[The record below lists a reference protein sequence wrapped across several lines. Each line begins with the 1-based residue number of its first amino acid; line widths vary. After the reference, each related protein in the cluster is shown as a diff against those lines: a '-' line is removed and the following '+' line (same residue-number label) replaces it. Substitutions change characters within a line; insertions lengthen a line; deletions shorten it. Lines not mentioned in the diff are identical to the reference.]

1 MKGLFWVL
9 ALFAAAVGL
18 TLAARYN
25 TGYVLFVTPPY
36 RVELSLNLLLLLGMI
51 GFFLGYA
58 LVRLAVHTLKLPAA
72 VREFRQRRARDKARE
87 QMLAGLKAFIEGRY
101 AKAERAAA
109 AALEAGESP
118 AINAVVAARAAHE
131 LRAFDKR
138 DGYLAQLEARSPGER
153 VMRLMVKAEFLL
165 SHRRFEEA
173 LALLGQLREKD
184 ARQHTAA
191 LRLELKAQQ
200 QVENWD
206 AVLDLVEQLKQRDAF
221 DATLVDQM
229 KRHAYRENLQRKAF
243 SAETLSK
250 YWQKLPGEYRKEPG
264 TAAAAARLFSS
275 LGECAKAQDI
285 IERALDEQWD
295 TELMALY
302 ADCTGG
308 NAAGQIERAEQ
319 WLTRH
324 PQDAALL
331 LVLGRLCARQGLWGK
346 AQNYSEASLSVEEN
360 HTAHL
365 LLAELHEKAG
375 RLDAAQRHYRKGLD
389 LALAQL
395 REVTGGRRKPAL

>member
-1 MKGLFWVL
+1 MKGLFWIL
-9 ALFAAAVGL
+9 TLFAAAVGL

-25 TGYVLFVTPPY
+25 TGYVLFVQPPY
-36 RVELSLNLLLLLGMI
+36 RVEFSLNLLLLLGVI
-51 GFFLGYA
+51 GFSLGYA
-58 LVRLAVHTLKLPAA
+58 LVRLTVNTLKLPAT
-72 VREFRQRRARDKARE
+72 VREFRKRRARDKARE

-138 DGYLAQLEARSPGER
+138 DGYLAQMEARAPGER

-173 LALLGQLREKD
+173 LALLGQLRQED
-184 ARQHTAA
+184 PRQHTAA
-191 LRLELKAQQ
+191 LRLELKARQQ
-200 QVENWD
+200 AENWD
-206 AVLDLVEQLKQRDAF
+206 EVLDLVEQLKQRDAF

-229 KRHAYRENLQRKAF
+229 RRHAHRENLRRKAS
-243 SAETLSK
+243 SAEALSK
-250 YWQKLPGEYRKEPG
+250 YWQKLPGEYRKDSRV
-264 TAAAAARLFSS
+264 AAEAARLTSS

-285 IERALDEQWD
+285 IERALDERWD
-295 TELMALY
+295 TELVALY

-308 NAAGQIERAEQ
+308 DATGQIERSEQ
-319 WLTRH
+319 WLKRY

-346 AQNYSEASLSVEEN
+346 AQSYLEASLSVEES
-360 HTAHL
+360 HSAHL
-365 LLAELHEKAG
+365 LLAELHEKAE
-375 RLDAAQRHYRKGLD
+375 RPDAAQRHYRKGLD

-395 REVTGGRRKPAL
+395 RKVTGDRRKPAL